1 MDVNSSIKPAASA
14 ANAFSKLSG
23 RKMPASTA
31 WNAVLN
37 RAAAHPKADAGINAL
52 HGITQPRTLENA
64 KVTDSVFAVAQN
76 AFSKALNEEV
86 SKRKPLDP
94 KQAERLKQSSE
105 TLVNQFFMG
114 SMLKQ
119 MRSNPFKDEMF
130 SGGKGGAAYA
140 GLFDRH
146 LAENAGGGVAKKLV
160 KSMVKQYERTTQGVS
175 TGMGGGAS

>member
-1 MDVNSSIKPAASA
+1 MDVNRSIKPAATA
-14 ANAFSKLSG
+14 ADAFGKLSG

-37 RAAAHPKADAGINAL
+37 RATAQPNATDDGINSL
-52 HGITQPRTLENA
+52 HGITQRRTLENA
-64 KVTDSVFAVAQN
+64 KVSDSVFAVAQN

-86 SKRKPLDP
+86 SKRQPLDP

-140 GLFDRH
+140 GLFDQH
-146 LAENAGGGVAKKLV
+146 IAENAGGRIAKNLV
-160 KSMVKQYERTTQGVS
+160 KSMVKQYERTANNI
-175 TGMGGGAS
+175 GGGAS